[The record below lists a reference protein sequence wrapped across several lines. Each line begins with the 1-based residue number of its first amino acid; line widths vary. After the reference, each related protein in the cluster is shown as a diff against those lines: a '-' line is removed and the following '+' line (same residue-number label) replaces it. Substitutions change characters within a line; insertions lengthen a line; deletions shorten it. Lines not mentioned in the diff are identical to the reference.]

1 MSQPHRIAL
10 GTIFTESNH
19 LVGTFT
25 DLACFERTELRR
37 GRQVLDST
45 DGVVG
50 GMLAGLRDRGADIA
64 PLLVATA
71 VPGGILS
78 RECYLTLKTE
88 LLQRLHDAMPVDGV
102 LLPLHGGAAVEETG
116 DLEGDLVAAVRNAV
130 GPGVPIVGTL
140 DLHAH
145 VSEKMIAGA
154 EALLA
159 WETYPHRDTYS
170 TGVRGVRMLLDILDG
185 KVRPAMAM
193 AKVPVIVGGIMGST
207 EGSAPFADVMRFAKA
222 MERRPGVLSTS
233 TFLVQPYLDLP
244 GMGGGGL
251 VVTDGDLTVAVEL
264 STQIAEMYWERRF
277 DLEPQVRT
285 PREAIAH
292 GLELEGG
299 PILLL
304 ETADSVG
311 GGAAGDS
318 VATLRALLENPVS
331 APAVVPVVDPEA
343 AARCHQE
350 TEGSEIQLT
359 LGHRVDPRWGRP
371 ISVTGRIEK
380 LTDGK
385 FVYSGGIWGGQ
396 VADMGPSVRL
406 RIGSVQ
412 VLICT
417 YPTYDW
423 ADEQYRS
430 VGMDT
435 RNAKFI
441 VVKNPMNYRIGYEG
455 MFTEA
460 LVLDT
465 PGPTPPV
472 LRHVRFTELQ
482 GPYFPAQEEIP
493 GLCPVVLR
501 RERRLTGAD
510 SGARGDRNAPS

>member
-1 MSQPHRIAL
+1 MSQPYRIAV

-25 DLACFERTELRR
+25 DMACFERTELRR
-37 GRQVLDST
+37 GQQVLEST

-50 GMLAGLRDRGADIA
+50 GILAGLRERGADIV

-88 LLQRLHDAMPVDGV
+88 LLQRLRDSTPVDGV
-102 LLPLHGGAAVEETG
+102 LLPLHGGAAVEEIG
-116 DLEGDLVAAVRNAV
+116 DLEGDLVESVRNEV
-130 GPGVPIVGTL
+130 GPRVPIVGTL

-145 VSEKMIAGA
+145 VSKKMVACT

-170 TGVRGVRMLLDILDG
+170 TGVRGVRMLLDILEG
-185 KVRPAMAM
+185 RVRPAMAM

-207 EGSAPFADVMRFAKA
+207 EGSAPFAEVMRFAKA
-222 MERRPGVLSTS
+222 MERQPGVLSTS

-251 VVTDGDLTVAVEL
+251 VITDGDLSMAAEL
-264 STQIAEMYWERRF
+264 ATQIAEMYWERRF

-285 PREAIAH
+285 PSEAIAH

-318 VATLRALLENPVS
+318 VATLCALLENPVS
-331 APAVVPVVDPEA
+331 VPALVPVVDPEA
-343 AARCHQE
+343 AAKCHRAGA
-350 TEGSEIQLT
+350 GSEIDLT
-359 LGHRVDPRWGRP
+359 LGHKVDPRWGRP
-371 ISVTGRIEK
+371 IPVTGRIER

-396 VADMGPSVRL
+396 VAEMGPSVRF
-406 RIGSVQ
+406 RIGSVE

-441 VVKNPMNYRIGYEG
+441 VVKNPMNYRVGYEG
-455 MFTEA
+455 KFTEA

-465 PGPTPPV
+465 PGPTPAV
-472 LRHVRFTELQ
+472 LRHVRFKELM

-493 GLCPVVLR
+493 GLRPVVLR
-501 RERRLTGAD
+501 SEFR
-510 SGARGDRNAPS
+510 

>member
-1 MSQPHRIAL
+1 MSQPYRIAV

-37 GRQVLDST
+37 GPQVLEST

-50 GMLAGLRDRGADIA
+50 GMLAGLRDRGADIV

-78 RECYLTLKTE
+78 RECYLSLKTE
-88 LLQRLHDAMPVDGV
+88 LLRRLRESLPVDGV
-102 LLPLHGGAAVEETG
+102 LLPLHGGAAVEEIG
-116 DLEGDLVAAVRNAV
+116 DLEGDLVEAVRHVV
-130 GPGVPIVGTL
+130 GPEVPIVGTL

-145 VSEKMIAGA
+145 VSEKMVAGT

-222 MERRPGVLSTS
+222 MEQRPGVLSTS
-233 TFLVQPYLDLP
+233 TFLVQPYLDHP

-251 VVTDGDLTVAVEL
+251 VITDGDITLAVEL

-277 DLEPQVRT
+277 DLEPRVWS
-285 PREAIAH
+285 PREAIIR
-292 GLELEGG
+292 GLEMEGG

-318 VATLRALLENPVS
+318 VATLRALLES
-331 APAVVPVVDPEA
+331 DAPSPALVPVVDPEA
-343 AARCHQE
+343 AARCHQAGA
-350 TEGSEIQLT
+350 GSEIDLT
-359 LGHRVDPRWGRP
+359 LGHNVDSRWGRP
-371 ISVTGRIEK
+371 MTVTGRVER

-396 VADMGPSVRL
+396 VADMGPSVWL
-406 RIGSVQ
+406 RIGSVE

-441 VVKNPMNYRIGYEG
+441 VVKNPMNYRVGYEG
-455 MFTEA
+455 KFAEA

-465 PGPTPPV
+465 PGPTPAV
-472 LRHVRFTELQ
+472 LRHVRFRELK

-493 GLCPVVLR
+493 GLRPVVLR
-501 RERRLTGAD
+501 RERSGGFLTAD
-510 SGARGDRNAPS
+510 FRQDYRE

>member
-1 MSQPHRIAL
+1 MSQPHRIAV

-19 LVGTFT
+19 LVGSFT

-37 GRQVLDST
+37 GQQVLEST

-50 GMLAGLRDRGADIA
+50 GMLASLRDRGSDIV

-78 RECYLTLKTE
+78 RDCYLTLKTE
-88 LLQRLHDAMPVDGV
+88 LLQRLHDSMPVDGV
-102 LLPLHGGAAVEETG
+102 LLPLHGGAAVEEIG
-116 DLEGDLVAAVRNAV
+116 DLEGDLVEAVRNQV
-130 GPGVPIVGTL
+130 GPEIPIVGTL

-145 VSEKMIAGA
+145 VSEKMVECT

-159 WETYPHRDTYS
+159 WETYPHRDTFT
-170 TGVRGVRMLLDILDG
+170 TGVRGARMLLDTLDG
-185 KVRPAMAM
+185 RVRPAMAM
-193 AKVPVIVGGIMGST
+193 AKVPVIVGGFMGST

-222 MERRPGVLSTS
+222 MEQRPGVLSTS

-244 GMGGGGL
+244 DLGGGGL
-251 VVTDGDLTVAVEL
+251 VITDGDISTAVEL
-264 STQIAEMYWERRF
+264 STRIAEMYWQRRF
-277 DLEPQVRT
+277 DLEPEVWT
-285 PREAIAH
+285 PREAIAR
-292 GLELEGG
+292 GLEMEGG

-318 VATLRALLENPVS
+318 VATLRALLESSVPQ
-331 APAVVPVVDPEA
+331 PALVPVVDPEA
-343 AARCHQE
+343 AARCHQAGAG
-350 TEGSEIQLT
+350 TEIDLT
-359 LGHRVDPRWGRP
+359 LGHKVDPRWGWP
-371 ISVTGRIEK
+371 LSVTGRIER

-396 VADMGPSVRL
+396 VANMGPSVRL
-406 RIGSVQ
+406 RIGSVE
-412 VLICT
+412 VLICS

-430 VGMDT
+430 MGMDT

-441 VVKNPMNYRIGYEG
+441 VVKNPMNYRVGYAG
-455 MFTEA
+455 KFKEA

-465 PGPTPPV
+465 PGPTPAV
-472 LRHVRFTELQ
+472 LRHVRFTELK
-482 GPYFPAQEEIP
+482 GPYFPAQEDIP
-493 GLCPVVLR
+493 GLRPAVLR
-501 RERRLTGAD
+501 HEPR
-510 SGARGDRNAPS
+510 

>member
-1 MSQPHRIAL
+1 
-10 GTIFTESNH
+10 
-19 LVGTFT
+19 
-25 DLACFERTELRR
+25 
-37 GRQVLDST
+37 
-45 DGVVG
+45 
-50 GMLAGLRDRGADIA
+50 MLAGLRDRGADVV

-88 LLQRLHDAMPVDGV
+88 LLRRLRQSLPVDGV
-102 LLPLHGGAAVEETG
+102 LLPLHGGAAVEAIG
-116 DLEGDLVAAVRNAV
+116 DLEGDLVEAVRHVV
-130 GPGVPIVGTL
+130 GPEVPVVGTL

-145 VSEKMIAGA
+145 VSEKMVAGT

-207 EGSAPFADVMRFAKA
+207 EGSAPFADIMRFAKA
-222 MERRPGVLSTS
+222 MEQQPGVLSTS
-233 TFLVQPYLDLP
+233 TFLVQPYLDHP

-251 VVTDGDLTVAVEL
+251 VITDGDISKAVEL

-277 DLEPQVRT
+277 DLEPKVWS
-285 PREAIAH
+285 PLEAIGR
-292 GLELEGG
+292 GLESEGG

-318 VATLRALLENPVS
+318 VATLRALLESDVPS
-331 APAVVPVVDPEA
+331 PALVPVVDPEA
-343 AARCHQE
+343 AARCHQAGA
-350 TEGSEIQLT
+350 GSEIDLT
-359 LGHRVDPRWGRP
+359 LGHKVDPRWGRT
-371 ISVTGRIEK
+371 IMVTGRVER

-385 FVYSGGIWGGQ
+385 FVYSGGIWGGL
-396 VADMGPSVRL
+396 VTDMGPSVRL
-406 RIGSVQ
+406 RIGTVE

-441 VVKNPMNYRIGYEG
+441 VVKNPMNYRVGYEG
-455 MFTEA
+455 KFTEA
-460 LVLDT
+460 FVLDT
-465 PGPTPPV
+465 PGPTPAI
-472 LRHVRFTELQ
+472 LRHVRFTELED
-482 GPYFPAQEEIP
+482 PYFPAQEEIP
-493 GLCPVVLR
+493 GLRPVVLR
-501 RERRLTGAD
+501 HGRSGGFLTAD
-510 SGARGDRNAPS
+510 FRQNYRV

>member
-1 MSQPHRIAL
+1 MSKPHRIAV

-37 GRQVLDST
+37 GSQVLEST

-50 GMLAGLRDRGADIA
+50 GMLAGLRDRGAEIV

-78 RECYLTLKTE
+78 LECYLSLKTE
-88 LLQRLHDAMPVDGV
+88 LLQRLRDSMPVDGV
-102 LLPLHGGAAVEETG
+102 LLPMHGGAAVEEVG
-116 DLEGDLVAAVRNAV
+116 DLEGDLVEGVRNEV
-130 GPGVPIVGTL
+130 GPGIPIVGTL

-145 VSEKMIAGA
+145 VSEKMIDCT

-185 KVRPAMAM
+185 RVRPAMAM

-222 MERRPGVLSTS
+222 MEQRPGVLSTS
-233 TFLVQPYLDLP
+233 TFLVQPYLDHP

-251 VVTDGDLTVAVEL
+251 VITDGDLSMAAEL
-264 STQIAEMYWERRF
+264 ATQVAEMYWERRF
-277 DLEPQVRT
+277 DLEPQVWT
-285 PREAIAH
+285 PREAIVH
-292 GLELEGG
+292 GLELERG

-304 ETADSVG
+304 ETADCVG

-331 APAVVPVVDPEA
+331 VPALLPVVDPEA
-343 AARCHQE
+343 AARCHRAGA
-350 TEGSEIQLT
+350 GSEIDLT

-371 ISVTGRIEK
+371 ISVTGQIEK

-396 VADMGPSVRL
+396 VAEMGPSVRF
-406 RIGSVQ
+406 RIGSVE

-430 VGMDT
+430 VGMDSRSAT
-435 RNAKFI
+435 FI
-441 VVKNPMNYRIGYEG
+441 VVKNPMNYRVGYEG
-455 MFTEA
+455 KFTEA

-465 PGPTPPV
+465 PGPTPAV
-472 LRHVRFTELQ
+472 LRHVRFTELK
-482 GPYFPAQEEIP
+482 GPFFPAQEEIP
-493 GLCPVVLR
+493 GLRPVVLR
-501 RERRLTGAD
+501 SEFR
-510 SGARGDRNAPS
+510 